1 MDYSANFRKKVLE
14 SLTRG
19 LSVRR
24 AAELF
29 GIHFMTIQNWK
40 TAADRPKVP
49 QIRRPRKISKEA
61 LLADVEAH
69 PTDYLHERAKRFN
82 CTPTAVHKAMRRYR
96 ISQKNGT
103 ETSEGLPGQT
113 RSLSAFPGL
122 LPQAQPAFGVPRRM
136 WHAQRLDQ
144 AIRLCPHRATLL

>member
-1 MDYSANFRKKVLE
+1 MAYSADFRKKVLE

-24 AAELF
+24 VAELF

-61 LLADVEAH
+61 LLVDVEAH

-96 ISQKNGT
+96 ISQKK
-103 ETSEGLPGQT
+103 
-113 RSLSAFPGL
+113 R
-122 LPQAQPAFGVPRRM
+122 
-136 WHAQRLDQ
+136 H
-144 AIRLCPHRATLL
+144 

>member
-1 MDYSANFRKKVLE
+1 MNMAYSADFRQKVLQ

-24 AAELF
+24 AAKLF
-29 GIHFMTIQNWK
+29 GIHFTTIQKWK
-40 TAADRPKVP
+40 TAPDRPKVP

-61 LLADVEAH
+61 LLADVETH

-96 ISQKNGT
+96 ISQKKRHWNIRR
-103 ETSEGLPGQT
+103 PA
-113 RSLSAFPGL
+113 RSNAI
-122 LPQAQPAFGVPRRM
+122 AFGVSRS
-136 WHAQRLDQ
+136 AS
-144 AIRLCPHRATLL
+144 ASATGLWCSSTNVAYAKTGSGDTAMPP

>member
-1 MDYSANFRKKVLE
+1 MAYSVDFRKKVLE

-40 TAADRPKVP
+40 TAPDRPKVP
-49 QIRRPRKISKEA
+49 QIRRTRKISKEA

-69 PTDYLHERAKRFN
+69 PTGYPHERRAKRFN

-96 ISQKNGT
+96 ISQKK
-103 ETSEGLPGQT
+103 
-113 RSLSAFPGL
+113 R
-122 LPQAQPAFGVPRRM
+122 
-136 WHAQRLDQ
+136 H
-144 AIRLCPHRATLL
+144 

>member
-1 MDYSANFRKKVLE
+1 MAYSADFRKKVLE

-40 TAADRPKVP
+40 TAPDRPKVP

-61 LLADVEAH
+61 LLADVEAIQ
-69 PTDYLHERAKRFN
+69 P
-82 CTPTAVHKAMRRYR
+82 
-96 ISQKNGT
+96 ISCMNVPNVSIAHLLPSIKPCGVIISVKKNGT

-122 LPQAQPAFGVPRRM
+122 LPQAQPAFGVPQRM
-136 WHAQRLDQ
+136 W
-144 AIRLCPHRATLL
+144 RA

>member
-1 MDYSANFRKKVLE
+1 MAYSDNFRKKILE

-40 TAADRPKVP
+40 TVPDRPKVP
-49 QIRRPRKISKEA
+49 QIRWPRKISKEA

-69 PTDYLHERAKRFN
+69 PTDY
-82 CTPTAVHKAMRRYR
+82 
-96 ISQKNGT
+96 S
-103 ETSEGLPGQT
+103 
-113 RSLSAFPGL
+113 
-122 LPQAQPAFGVPRRM
+122 
-136 WHAQRLDQ
+136 
-144 AIRLCPHRATLL
+144 